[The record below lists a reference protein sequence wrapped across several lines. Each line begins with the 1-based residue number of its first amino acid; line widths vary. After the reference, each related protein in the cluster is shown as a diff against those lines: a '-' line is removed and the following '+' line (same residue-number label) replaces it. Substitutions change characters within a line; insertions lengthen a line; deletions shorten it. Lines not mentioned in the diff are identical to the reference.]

1 MILVADPDTSVVL
14 KIRKQLYDNGLP
26 SVGCT
31 LRTVDYHM
39 RKGGFDLLL
48 LPRPTS
54 TPAHRKH
61 FCERFRR
68 LYPDVPTVMLIS
80 HDYDGME
87 EIRDPADLVIR
98 APYSPVSY
106 LLRIDKFMRRQ
117 KYKNP
122 LELRVTTVMHDVK
135 NAYFRSFHA
144 FFKPTATETAILHTV
159 YDRHPLPILPKE
171 LVKLSARPG
180 TNPGLQTLSPH
191 ICRLNKLAYETIGR
205 NVIGYRPKTGYYAIT
220 KKG

>member
-1 MILVADPDTSVVL
+1 MILVADSDSSVVL

-39 RKGGFDLLL
+39 QKGIFDLLI

-54 TPAHRKH
+54 TFAHRKR

-68 LYPDVPTVMLIS
+68 LYPNVPTVMLVS
-80 HDYDGME
+80 HDYDDMT
-87 EIRDPADLVIR
+87 EIQDPADLVIR

-106 LLRIDKFMRRQ
+106 LLRIDKFMRRH
-117 KYKNP
+117 KYRNP
-122 LELRVTTVMHDVK
+122 LELRVATVMHDLK
-135 NAYFRSFHA
+135 NAYFRSFHV
-144 FFKPTATETAILHTV
+144 FFKPTATQTAILHTIF
-159 YDRHPLPILPKE
+159 DRHPLPILPEE
-171 LVKLSARPG
+171 LLKLSARPG
-180 TNPGLQTLSPH
+180 TCPRLHTLSPH
-191 ICRLNKLAYETIGR
+191 ICRLNRLAFETIGR